1 MGEETEAGIGK
12 SGLGAP
18 TAYVMARPPESGI
31 PCTIYEVP

>member
-18 TAYVMARPPESGI
+18 TGLCHGPPPESGI
-31 PCTIYEVP
+31 PCTMVHHQ